1 MNNEIKHLYPNAVN
15 LVDYS
20 LQDNSD
26 GKGVFIAHWDA
37 IKLGAKP
44 TAEQISAATPAANV
58 AQAQAT
64 LNQKHRA
71 YLAST
76 DYFAIREY
84 EGGKP
89 MPANIKELRAA
100 ARLEIKP

>member
-1 MNNEIKHLYPNAVN
+1 MKYFLDGTWCNDDTIKSLPNGATA
-15 LVDYS
+15 LSDAEW
-20 LQDNSD
+20 DNRQ
-26 GKGVFIAHWDA
+26 GTPYV
-37 IKLGAKP
+37 
-44 TAEQISAATPAANV
+44 QTPAEL
-58 AQAQAT
+58 QAT

-76 DYFAIREY
+76 DYMAIREY

-100 ARLEIKP
+100 AREGVL

>member
-1 MNNEIKHLYPNAVN
+1 VVEISEGNTSAPGDYPNDPRA
-15 LVDYS
+15 L
-20 LQDNSD
+20 
-26 GKGVFIAHWDA
+26 
-37 IKLGAKP
+37 
-44 TAEQISAATPAANV
+44 AATDVAIGFLYDGATFTPHATHAAELALA
-58 AQAQAT
+58 AQTT

-100 ARLEIKP
+100 ARQEIKQ